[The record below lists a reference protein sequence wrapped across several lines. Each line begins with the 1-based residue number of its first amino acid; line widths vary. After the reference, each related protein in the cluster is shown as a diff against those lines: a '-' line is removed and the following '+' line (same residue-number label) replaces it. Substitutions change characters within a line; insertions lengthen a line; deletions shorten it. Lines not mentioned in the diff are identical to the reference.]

1 MDFDLHIDENET
13 PKDMLNG
20 MCIHFEVSG
29 FSGEWK
35 QRRIDRCRTGRSGNG
50 RYNMEVLQEDRIMY
64 RAGNVQNPYGRWF
77 TSEDIMLCK
86 LI

>member
-35 QRRIDRCRTGRSGNG
+35 QRRIDKCRAGRSGKG
-50 RYNMEVLQEDRIMY
+50 RCI
-64 RAGNVQNPYGRWF
+64 AGIPESW
-77 TSEDIMLCK
+77 I
-86 LI
+86 

>member
-35 QRRIDRCRTGRSGNG
+35 QRRIDKCRAGRSGK
-50 RYNMEVLQEDRIMY
+50 
-64 RAGNVQNPYGRWF
+64 GRWNMA
-77 TSEDIMLCK
+77 SS
-86 LI
+86 